1 MTRKSGIPKRAID
14 INGFN
19 AADDAR
25 QIRTHDGTQQRERI
39 SFVVAGDAR
48 AERQPLVLNDPA
60 VKSLGSRPRCS
71 RTMAVK
77 VELEP
82 EPGQRHT
89 NRMPHERVAL
99 RSEKMACG
107 GPPQLKRG

>member
-1 MTRKSGIPKRAID
+1 
-14 INGFN
+14 
-19 AADDAR
+19 
-25 QIRTHDGTQQRERI
+25 
-39 SFVVAGDAR
+39 
-48 AERQPLVLNDPA
+48 
-60 VKSLGSRPRCS
+60 
-71 RTMAVK
+71 MAVK